1 MSNFL
6 NICFRTIL
14 VLIILFFIT
23 KMMGKKQI
31 SELNFF
37 DYIVGIT
44 IGSIAAD
51 ISLDIEKNMIAG
63 IAALF
68 IYGFISYI
76 ISFVS
81 IKSILARRF
90 FIGVPTVLV
99 EKGKIIESGLK
110 KSKIDVNDLLMVARE
125 NGYFNLDEIDYALM
139 EVNGNISF
147 LPKEKEKP
155 VTKKDIKI
163 KCSNEGLT
171 VNAIIDSKYMAN
183 NMKAINKDKEWLDHE
198 LKVNGYDNYD
208 NILLAT
214 IDNNYKVTI
223 YEKNVKPDKNTVL
236 EQYFF
241 YSDDIM
247 KSDME
252 VDNMKFK
259 KIIIIS
265 IVISVILL
273 ICSLLLPNINI
284 DKDTIG
290 YNGND
295 TYNIKSL

>member
-14 VLIILFFIT
+14 VLVILFFIT

-37 DYIVGIT
+37 DYVVGIT

-51 ISLDIEKNMIAG
+51 ISLDIEKDMLAG

-110 KSKIDVNDLLMVARE
+110 KSKIDVNDLLMEARE

-155 VTKKDIKI
+155 VTKRDMKI

-171 VNAIIDSKYMAN
+171 VNAIIDSKYMVN

-236 EQYFF
+236 E
-241 YSDDIM
+241 
-247 KSDME
+247 
-252 VDNMKFK
+252 
-259 KIIIIS
+259 
-265 IVISVILL
+265 
-273 ICSLLLPNINI
+273 
-284 DKDTIG
+284 
-290 YNGND
+290 
-295 TYNIKSL
+295 

>member
-1 MSNFL
+1 MRCFIMSDFL

-14 VLIILFFIT
+14 ILIILFFIT

-37 DYIVGIT
+37 DYVVGIT

-76 ISFVS
+76 ISFIS
-81 IKSILARRF
+81 IKSIWARRF
-90 FIGVPTVLV
+90 IIGVPTVLV

-110 KSKIDVNDLLMVARE
+110 KSKIDVNDLLMEARE

-155 VTKKDIKI
+155 VTKRDMKI

-236 EQYFF
+236 E
-241 YSDDIM
+241 
-247 KSDME
+247 
-252 VDNMKFK
+252 
-259 KIIIIS
+259 
-265 IVISVILL
+265 
-273 ICSLLLPNINI
+273 
-284 DKDTIG
+284 
-290 YNGND
+290 
-295 TYNIKSL
+295 

>member
-1 MSNFL
+1 MRCFIMSNFL

-37 DYIVGIT
+37 DYVVGIT

-51 ISLDIEKNMIAG
+51 ISLDIEKDMLAG

-155 VTKKDIKI
+155 VTKKDMKI

-236 EQYFF
+236 E
-241 YSDDIM
+241 
-247 KSDME
+247 
-252 VDNMKFK
+252 
-259 KIIIIS
+259 
-265 IVISVILL
+265 
-273 ICSLLLPNINI
+273 
-284 DKDTIG
+284 
-290 YNGND
+290 
-295 TYNIKSL
+295 

>member
-1 MSNFL
+1 MSNFF

-110 KSKIDVNDLLMVARE
+110 KSKIDVNDLLMEARE

-155 VTKKDIKI
+155 VTKRDMKI

-171 VNAIIDSKYMAN
+171 VNAIIDSKYMVN

-236 EQYFF
+236 E
-241 YSDDIM
+241 
-247 KSDME
+247 
-252 VDNMKFK
+252 
-259 KIIIIS
+259 
-265 IVISVILL
+265 
-273 ICSLLLPNINI
+273 
-284 DKDTIG
+284 
-290 YNGND
+290 
-295 TYNIKSL
+295 

>member
-37 DYIVGIT
+37 DYVVGIT

-110 KSKIDVNDLLMVARE
+110 KSKIDVNDLLMKARE

-155 VTKKDIKI
+155 VTKRDMKI

-236 EQYFF
+236 E
-241 YSDDIM
+241 
-247 KSDME
+247 
-252 VDNMKFK
+252 
-259 KIIIIS
+259 
-265 IVISVILL
+265 
-273 ICSLLLPNINI
+273 
-284 DKDTIG
+284 
-290 YNGND
+290 
-295 TYNIKSL
+295 

>member
-1 MSNFL
+1 MRCFIMSDFL

-14 VLIILFFIT
+14 VLVILFFIT

-37 DYIVGIT
+37 DYVVGIT

-51 ISLDIEKNMIAG
+51 ISLDIEKDMIAG

-110 KSKIDVNDLLMVARE
+110 KSKIDVNDLLMEARE

-155 VTKKDIKI
+155 VTKKDMKI

-171 VNAIIDSKYMAN
+171 VNGIIDGKYMVN
-183 NMKAINKDKEWLDHE
+183 NMTAINKDKEWLDHE

-236 EQYFF
+236 E
-241 YSDDIM
+241 
-247 KSDME
+247 
-252 VDNMKFK
+252 
-259 KIIIIS
+259 
-265 IVISVILL
+265 
-273 ICSLLLPNINI
+273 
-284 DKDTIG
+284 
-290 YNGND
+290 
-295 TYNIKSL
+295 

>member
-1 MSNFL
+1 MSNFF

-110 KSKIDVNDLLMVARE
+110 KSKIDVNDLLMEARE

-155 VTKKDIKI
+155 VTKRDMKI

-171 VNAIIDSKYMAN
+171 VNAIIDGKYMVN

-208 NILLAT
+208 NILLAM
-214 IDNNYKVTI
+214 INNNYKVTI

-236 EQYFF
+236 E
-241 YSDDIM
+241 
-247 KSDME
+247 
-252 VDNMKFK
+252 
-259 KIIIIS
+259 
-265 IVISVILL
+265 
-273 ICSLLLPNINI
+273 
-284 DKDTIG
+284 
-290 YNGND
+290 
-295 TYNIKSL
+295 

>member
-37 DYIVGIT
+37 DYVVGIT

-110 KSKIDVNDLLMVARE
+110 KSKIDVNDLLMEARE

-155 VTKKDIKI
+155 VTKRDMKI

-236 EQYFF
+236 E
-241 YSDDIM
+241 
-247 KSDME
+247 
-252 VDNMKFK
+252 
-259 KIIIIS
+259 
-265 IVISVILL
+265 
-273 ICSLLLPNINI
+273 
-284 DKDTIG
+284 
-290 YNGND
+290 
-295 TYNIKSL
+295 

>member
-99 EKGKIIESGLK
+99 EKGKIIESGVK
-110 KSKIDVNDLLMVARE
+110 KSKIDVNDLLMEARE

-155 VTKKDIKI
+155 VTKKDMKI

-171 VNAIIDSKYMAN
+171 VNAIIDSKYMVN
-183 NMKAINKDKEWLDHE
+183 NMKEINKDKEWLDHE

-236 EQYFF
+236 E
-241 YSDDIM
+241 
-247 KSDME
+247 
-252 VDNMKFK
+252 
-259 KIIIIS
+259 
-265 IVISVILL
+265 
-273 ICSLLLPNINI
+273 
-284 DKDTIG
+284 
-290 YNGND
+290 
-295 TYNIKSL
+295 

>member
-1 MSNFL
+1 MRCFIMSDFL

-14 VLIILFFIT
+14 ILIILFFIT

-37 DYIVGIT
+37 DYVVGIT

-110 KSKIDVNDLLMVARE
+110 KSKIDVNDLLMEARE

-155 VTKKDIKI
+155 VTKRDMKI

-171 VNAIIDSKYMAN
+171 VNAIIDSKYMVN

-236 EQYFF
+236 E
-241 YSDDIM
+241 
-247 KSDME
+247 
-252 VDNMKFK
+252 
-259 KIIIIS
+259 
-265 IVISVILL
+265 
-273 ICSLLLPNINI
+273 
-284 DKDTIG
+284 
-290 YNGND
+290 
-295 TYNIKSL
+295 

>member
-6 NICFRTIL
+6 NICIRTIL

-37 DYIVGIT
+37 DYVVGIT

-51 ISLDIEKNMIAG
+51 ISLDIEKDMLAG

-76 ISFVS
+76 ISFIS

-110 KSKIDVNDLLMVARE
+110 KSKIDVNDLLMEARE

-155 VTKKDIKI
+155 VTKRDMKI

-183 NMKAINKDKEWLDHE
+183 NMRAINKDKEWLDHE

-236 EQYFF
+236 E
-241 YSDDIM
+241 
-247 KSDME
+247 
-252 VDNMKFK
+252 
-259 KIIIIS
+259 
-265 IVISVILL
+265 
-273 ICSLLLPNINI
+273 
-284 DKDTIG
+284 
-290 YNGND
+290 
-295 TYNIKSL
+295 

>member
-6 NICFRTIL
+6 NICIRTIL

-37 DYIVGIT
+37 DYVVGIT

-51 ISLDIEKNMIAG
+51 ISLDIEKDMLAG

-155 VTKKDIKI
+155 VTKKDMKI
-163 KCSNEGLT
+163 KCNNEGLT

-236 EQYFF
+236 E
-241 YSDDIM
+241 
-247 KSDME
+247 
-252 VDNMKFK
+252 
-259 KIIIIS
+259 
-265 IVISVILL
+265 
-273 ICSLLLPNINI
+273 
-284 DKDTIG
+284 
-290 YNGND
+290 
-295 TYNIKSL
+295 

>member
-37 DYIVGIT
+37 DYVVGIT

-76 ISFVS
+76 ISFIS

-110 KSKIDVNDLLMVARE
+110 KSKIDVNDLLMEARE

-155 VTKKDIKI
+155 VTKRDMKI

-171 VNAIIDSKYMAN
+171 VNAIIDSKYMVN

-236 EQYFF
+236 E
-241 YSDDIM
+241 
-247 KSDME
+247 
-252 VDNMKFK
+252 
-259 KIIIIS
+259 
-265 IVISVILL
+265 
-273 ICSLLLPNINI
+273 
-284 DKDTIG
+284 
-290 YNGND
+290 
-295 TYNIKSL
+295 

>member
-1 MSNFL
+1 MSDFL

-37 DYIVGIT
+37 DYVVGIT

-155 VTKKDIKI
+155 VTKKDMKI
-163 KCSNEGLT
+163 KCNNEGLT

-214 IDNNYKVTI
+214 IDNNYK
-223 YEKNVKPDKNTVL
+223 ECKAR
-236 EQYFF
+236 
-241 YSDDIM
+241 
-247 KSDME
+247 
-252 VDNMKFK
+252 
-259 KIIIIS
+259 
-265 IVISVILL
+265 
-273 ICSLLLPNINI
+273 
-284 DKDTIG
+284 
-290 YNGND
+290 
-295 TYNIKSL
+295 

>member
-1 MSNFL
+1 MRCFIMSDFL

-37 DYIVGIT
+37 DYVVGIT

-68 IYGFISYI
+68 IYSFISYI

-99 EKGKIIESGLK
+99 EKGKIIESGVK
-110 KSKIDVNDLLMVARE
+110 KSKIDVNDLLMEARE

-155 VTKKDIKI
+155 VTKKDMKI

-171 VNAIIDSKYMAN
+171 VNAIIDSKYMVN

-236 EQYFF
+236 E
-241 YSDDIM
+241 
-247 KSDME
+247 
-252 VDNMKFK
+252 
-259 KIIIIS
+259 
-265 IVISVILL
+265 
-273 ICSLLLPNINI
+273 
-284 DKDTIG
+284 
-290 YNGND
+290 
-295 TYNIKSL
+295 

>member
-1 MSNFL
+1 MSDFL

-14 VLIILFFIT
+14 ILIILFFIT

-37 DYIVGIT
+37 DYVVGIT

-99 EKGKIIESGLK
+99 EKSKIIESGLK
-110 KSKIDVNDLLMVARE
+110 KSKIDVNDLLMEARE

-155 VTKKDIKI
+155 VTKKDMKI

-171 VNAIIDSKYMAN
+171 VNAIIDSKYMVN

-236 EQYFF
+236 E
-241 YSDDIM
+241 
-247 KSDME
+247 
-252 VDNMKFK
+252 
-259 KIIIIS
+259 
-265 IVISVILL
+265 
-273 ICSLLLPNINI
+273 
-284 DKDTIG
+284 
-290 YNGND
+290 
-295 TYNIKSL
+295 

>member
-1 MSNFL
+1 MSNFF

-37 DYIVGIT
+37 DYVVGIT

-110 KSKIDVNDLLMVARE
+110 KSKIDVNDLLMEARE

-155 VTKKDIKI
+155 VTKKDMKI
-163 KCSNEGLT
+163 KCSNERLT
-171 VNAIIDSKYMAN
+171 VNDIIDSKYMVN

-236 EQYFF
+236 E
-241 YSDDIM
+241 
-247 KSDME
+247 
-252 VDNMKFK
+252 
-259 KIIIIS
+259 
-265 IVISVILL
+265 
-273 ICSLLLPNINI
+273 
-284 DKDTIG
+284 
-290 YNGND
+290 
-295 TYNIKSL
+295 

>member
-1 MSNFL
+1 MSDFL

-37 DYIVGIT
+37 DYVVGIT

-76 ISFVS
+76 ISFIS
-81 IKSILARRF
+81 IKSIWARRF
-90 FIGVPTVLV
+90 IIGVPTVLV

-110 KSKIDVNDLLMVARE
+110 KSKIDVNDLLMEARE

-155 VTKKDIKI
+155 VTKRDMKI

-171 VNAIIDSKYMAN
+171 VNAIIDSKYMVN

-208 NILLAT
+208 NILLTT

-236 EQYFF
+236 E
-241 YSDDIM
+241 
-247 KSDME
+247 
-252 VDNMKFK
+252 
-259 KIIIIS
+259 
-265 IVISVILL
+265 
-273 ICSLLLPNINI
+273 
-284 DKDTIG
+284 
-290 YNGND
+290 
-295 TYNIKSL
+295 

>member
-1 MSNFL
+1 MSDFL

-14 VLIILFFIT
+14 VLVILFFIT

-51 ISLDIEKNMIAG
+51 ISLDIEKDMLAG

-110 KSKIDVNDLLMVARE
+110 KAKIDVNDLLMEARE

-155 VTKKDIKI
+155 VTKRDMKI

-171 VNAIIDSKYMAN
+171 VNAIIDSKYMVN

-223 YEKNVKPDKNTVL
+223 YEKNVNPDKNTVL
-236 EQYFF
+236 E
-241 YSDDIM
+241 
-247 KSDME
+247 
-252 VDNMKFK
+252 
-259 KIIIIS
+259 
-265 IVISVILL
+265 
-273 ICSLLLPNINI
+273 
-284 DKDTIG
+284 
-290 YNGND
+290 
-295 TYNIKSL
+295 

>member
-1 MSNFL
+1 MSDFL

-14 VLIILFFIT
+14 VLVILFFIT

-37 DYIVGIT
+37 DYVVGIT

-51 ISLDIEKNMIAG
+51 ISLDIEKDMIAG

-68 IYGFISYI
+68 IYGGISYI
-76 ISFVS
+76 ISLVS
-81 IKSILARRF
+81 MKSILARRF

-99 EKGKIIESGLK
+99 EKGKIIESGLRK
-110 KSKIDVNDLLMVARE
+110 AKIDVNDLLMEARE

-155 VTKKDIKI
+155 VTKKDMKI

-171 VNAIIDSKYMAN
+171 VNGIIDGKYMVN

-236 EQYFF
+236 E
-241 YSDDIM
+241 
-247 KSDME
+247 
-252 VDNMKFK
+252 
-259 KIIIIS
+259 
-265 IVISVILL
+265 
-273 ICSLLLPNINI
+273 
-284 DKDTIG
+284 
-290 YNGND
+290 
-295 TYNIKSL
+295 

>member
-1 MSNFL
+1 MRCFIMSNFL

-37 DYIVGIT
+37 DYVVGIT

-110 KSKIDVNDLLMVARE
+110 KSKIDVNDLLMEARE

-155 VTKKDIKI
+155 VTKKDMKI

-171 VNAIIDSKYMAN
+171 VNAIIDSKYMVN

-236 EQYFF
+236 E
-241 YSDDIM
+241 
-247 KSDME
+247 
-252 VDNMKFK
+252 
-259 KIIIIS
+259 
-265 IVISVILL
+265 
-273 ICSLLLPNINI
+273 
-284 DKDTIG
+284 
-290 YNGND
+290 
-295 TYNIKSL
+295 

>member
-14 VLIILFFIT
+14 VLVILFFIT

-37 DYIVGIT
+37 DYVVGIT

-155 VTKKDIKI
+155 VTKKDMKI
-163 KCSNEGLT
+163 KCNNEGLT

-236 EQYFF
+236 E
-241 YSDDIM
+241 
-247 KSDME
+247 
-252 VDNMKFK
+252 
-259 KIIIIS
+259 
-265 IVISVILL
+265 
-273 ICSLLLPNINI
+273 
-284 DKDTIG
+284 
-290 YNGND
+290 
-295 TYNIKSL
+295 

>member
-1 MSNFL
+1 MSNFF
-6 NICFRTIL
+6 NIFFRTIL

-37 DYIVGIT
+37 DYVVGIT

-110 KSKIDVNDLLMVARE
+110 KSKIDVNDLLMEARE

-155 VTKKDIKI
+155 VTKKDMKI

-171 VNAIIDSKYMAN
+171 VNAIIDGKYMVN

-198 LKVNGYDNYD
+198 LKVKGYDNYD

-236 EQYFF
+236 E
-241 YSDDIM
+241 
-247 KSDME
+247 
-252 VDNMKFK
+252 
-259 KIIIIS
+259 
-265 IVISVILL
+265 
-273 ICSLLLPNINI
+273 
-284 DKDTIG
+284 
-290 YNGND
+290 
-295 TYNIKSL
+295 

>member
-1 MSNFL
+1 MSDFL

-155 VTKKDIKI
+155 VTKKDMKI
-163 KCSNEGLT
+163 KCNNEGLT

-223 YEKNVKPDKNTVL
+223 YEKNVNPDKNTVL
-236 EQYFF
+236 E
-241 YSDDIM
+241 
-247 KSDME
+247 
-252 VDNMKFK
+252 
-259 KIIIIS
+259 
-265 IVISVILL
+265 
-273 ICSLLLPNINI
+273 
-284 DKDTIG
+284 
-290 YNGND
+290 
-295 TYNIKSL
+295 

>member
-1 MSNFL
+1 MRCFIMSDFL

-14 VLIILFFIT
+14 ILIILFFIT

-37 DYIVGIT
+37 DYVVGIT

-110 KSKIDVNDLLMVARE
+110 KSKIDVNDLLMEARE

-155 VTKKDIKI
+155 VTKKDMKI

-171 VNAIIDSKYMAN
+171 VNAIIDSKYMVN

-236 EQYFF
+236 E
-241 YSDDIM
+241 
-247 KSDME
+247 
-252 VDNMKFK
+252 
-259 KIIIIS
+259 
-265 IVISVILL
+265 
-273 ICSLLLPNINI
+273 
-284 DKDTIG
+284 
-290 YNGND
+290 
-295 TYNIKSL
+295 

>member
-1 MSNFL
+1 MRCFIMSNFF

-37 DYIVGIT
+37 DYVVGIT

-110 KSKIDVNDLLMVARE
+110 KSKIDVNDLLMEARE
-125 NGYFNLDEIDYALM
+125 NGYFNLDKIDYALM

-155 VTKKDIKI
+155 VTKRDMKI

-171 VNAIIDSKYMAN
+171 VNAIIDSKYMVN

-223 YEKNVKPDKNTVL
+223 YEKNVKSDKNTVL
-236 EQYFF
+236 E
-241 YSDDIM
+241 
-247 KSDME
+247 
-252 VDNMKFK
+252 
-259 KIIIIS
+259 
-265 IVISVILL
+265 
-273 ICSLLLPNINI
+273 
-284 DKDTIG
+284 
-290 YNGND
+290 
-295 TYNIKSL
+295 

>member
-1 MSNFL
+1 MSNFF

-110 KSKIDVNDLLMVARE
+110 KSKIDVNDLLMEARE
-125 NGYFNLDEIDYALM
+125 NGYFNLDKIDYALM

-155 VTKKDIKI
+155 VTKKDMKI

-171 VNAIIDSKYMAN
+171 VNAIIDSKYMVN

-236 EQYFF
+236 E
-241 YSDDIM
+241 
-247 KSDME
+247 
-252 VDNMKFK
+252 
-259 KIIIIS
+259 
-265 IVISVILL
+265 
-273 ICSLLLPNINI
+273 
-284 DKDTIG
+284 
-290 YNGND
+290 
-295 TYNIKSL
+295 

>member
-1 MSNFL
+1 MSDFL

-37 DYIVGIT
+37 DYVVGIT

-68 IYGFISYI
+68 IYGFISYV

-155 VTKKDIKI
+155 VTKKDMKI
-163 KCSNEGLT
+163 KCNNEGLT

-236 EQYFF
+236 E
-241 YSDDIM
+241 
-247 KSDME
+247 
-252 VDNMKFK
+252 
-259 KIIIIS
+259 
-265 IVISVILL
+265 
-273 ICSLLLPNINI
+273 
-284 DKDTIG
+284 
-290 YNGND
+290 
-295 TYNIKSL
+295 

>member
-1 MSNFL
+1 MSDFL

-37 DYIVGIT
+37 DYVVGIT

-147 LPKEKEKP
+147 LPKAKEKP
-155 VTKKDIKI
+155 VTKKDMKI
-163 KCSNEGLT
+163 KCNNEGLT

-236 EQYFF
+236 E
-241 YSDDIM
+241 
-247 KSDME
+247 
-252 VDNMKFK
+252 
-259 KIIIIS
+259 
-265 IVISVILL
+265 
-273 ICSLLLPNINI
+273 
-284 DKDTIG
+284 
-290 YNGND
+290 
-295 TYNIKSL
+295 

>member
-1 MSNFL
+1 MSNFF

-37 DYIVGIT
+37 DYVVGIT

-110 KSKIDVNDLLMVARE
+110 KSKIDVNDLLMEARE

-155 VTKKDIKI
+155 VTKKDMKI

-171 VNAIIDSKYMAN
+171 VNAIIDSKYMVN

-223 YEKNVKPDKNTVL
+223 YEKNVKSDKNTVF
-236 EQYFF
+236 E
-241 YSDDIM
+241 
-247 KSDME
+247 
-252 VDNMKFK
+252 
-259 KIIIIS
+259 
-265 IVISVILL
+265 
-273 ICSLLLPNINI
+273 
-284 DKDTIG
+284 
-290 YNGND
+290 
-295 TYNIKSL
+295 

>member
-1 MSNFL
+1 MSDFL

-37 DYIVGIT
+37 DYVVGIT

-51 ISLDIEKNMIAG
+51 ISLDLEKNLISG
-63 IAALF
+63 ILAIFL
-68 IYGFISYI
+68 YGLASYI
-76 ISFVS
+76 ISIVTLRS
-81 IKSILARRF
+81 ISLRRIF
-90 FIGVPTVLV
+90 NGVPTVLV

-110 KSKIDVNDLLMVARE
+110 KSKIDVNDLLMEARE

-155 VTKKDIKI
+155 VTKKDMKI

-171 VNAIIDSKYMAN
+171 VNAIIDSKYMVN

-236 EQYFF
+236 E
-241 YSDDIM
+241 
-247 KSDME
+247 
-252 VDNMKFK
+252 
-259 KIIIIS
+259 
-265 IVISVILL
+265 
-273 ICSLLLPNINI
+273 
-284 DKDTIG
+284 
-290 YNGND
+290 
-295 TYNIKSL
+295 

>member
-1 MSNFL
+1 MSNFF

-23 KMMGKKQI
+23 KMIGKKHI
-31 SELNFF
+31 SEHNYNN
-37 DYIVGIT
+37 YIVGIT

-110 KSKIDVNDLLMVARE
+110 KSKIDVNDLLMEARE

-155 VTKKDIKI
+155 VTKKDMKI

-171 VNAIIDSKYMAN
+171 VNAIIDSKYMVN

-223 YEKNVKPDKNTVL
+223 YEKNVKPNKNTVL
-236 EQYFF
+236 E
-241 YSDDIM
+241 
-247 KSDME
+247 
-252 VDNMKFK
+252 
-259 KIIIIS
+259 
-265 IVISVILL
+265 
-273 ICSLLLPNINI
+273 
-284 DKDTIG
+284 
-290 YNGND
+290 
-295 TYNIKSL
+295 

>member
-1 MSNFL
+1 MSDFL

-14 VLIILFFIT
+14 ILIILFFIT

-37 DYIVGIT
+37 DYVVGIT

-110 KSKIDVNDLLMVARE
+110 KSKIDVNDLLMEARE
-125 NGYFNLDEIDYALM
+125 NGYFNLDEINYALM

-155 VTKKDIKI
+155 VTKKDMKI
-163 KCSNEGLT
+163 KCNNEGLT

-236 EQYFF
+236 E
-241 YSDDIM
+241 
-247 KSDME
+247 
-252 VDNMKFK
+252 
-259 KIIIIS
+259 
-265 IVISVILL
+265 
-273 ICSLLLPNINI
+273 
-284 DKDTIG
+284 
-290 YNGND
+290 
-295 TYNIKSL
+295 

>member
-1 MSNFL
+1 MSDFL

-37 DYIVGIT
+37 DYVVGIT

-51 ISLDIEKNMIAG
+51 ISLDIEKSMIAG

-76 ISFVS
+76 ISFIS
-81 IKSILARRF
+81 IKSIWARRF
-90 FIGVPTVLV
+90 IIGVPTVLV

-155 VTKKDIKI
+155 VTKKDMKI

-171 VNAIIDSKYMAN
+171 VNAIIDSKYMVN

-236 EQYFF
+236 E
-241 YSDDIM
+241 
-247 KSDME
+247 
-252 VDNMKFK
+252 
-259 KIIIIS
+259 
-265 IVISVILL
+265 
-273 ICSLLLPNINI
+273 
-284 DKDTIG
+284 
-290 YNGND
+290 
-295 TYNIKSL
+295 

>member
-1 MSNFL
+1 MSNFF

-37 DYIVGIT
+37 DYVVGIT

-110 KSKIDVNDLLMVARE
+110 KSKIDVNDLLMEARE

-155 VTKKDIKI
+155 VTKKDMKI
-163 KCSNEGLT
+163 KCSNVGLT
-171 VNAIIDSKYMAN
+171 VNAIIDSKYMVN

-208 NILLAT
+208 NILLAM
-214 IDNNYKVTI
+214 INNNYKVTI

-236 EQYFF
+236 E
-241 YSDDIM
+241 
-247 KSDME
+247 
-252 VDNMKFK
+252 
-259 KIIIIS
+259 
-265 IVISVILL
+265 
-273 ICSLLLPNINI
+273 
-284 DKDTIG
+284 
-290 YNGND
+290 
-295 TYNIKSL
+295 